1 MNEQPLPQT
10 PEQQHAYDMIAKTN
24 ISFFLTGRAGTGKS
38 TFLRKVQ
45 EVNNKNFVVL
55 APTGVA
61 AMSVGGQTI
70 HSFFGFPFGV
80 LCPGDLGTL
89 NENKISLVRH
99 LDTIIVDEVSMTRC
113 DIIDAMDRTLRF
125 YRRSAAPFGGI
136 QMIFVGDMFQLE
148 PVVTPQDSDIL
159 AEFYGKGPYY
169 FYRAAAV
176 ERLRMPKIEFTKIY
190 RQTDPLFINI
200 LENIRTGRTT
210 WQDFQRINSRVQIPG
225 EGSTKLKVVLT
236 TTRRNAQAIN
246 EARLDQLTTTPML
259 YDAEYQG
266 EPKKDDDIALAQL
279 VLKEGA
285 QVMFTRND
293 ASHRWVNG
301 TIGTVDKLTETS
313 ISVRLE
319 SNECYDVSK
328 EQWENIEYEYDKETK
343 SCKKNVKGITT
354 QYPLRLAWAITIH
367 KSQSLTFDRVAVDF
381 GQKAFCCG
389 QAYVA
394 LSRVRSLDGLELLRP
409 MTPSSVIVSRDVLR
423 FSENVNDEE
432 VISRE
437 LTVGEAVLDF
447 VRKQDYDSAAR
458 RLFGMCQE
466 AALEHDLTTACDL
479 IRRTMSYIADDAC
492 LMGSAWVPT
501 RDTTYQGRVLDA
513 IGLYYSGSKDQAE
526 NILEEMRVAISRDID
541 ALYILSRCKEDRR
554 DWVGVE
560 AVYGTML
567 QLYEELRD
575 RGLDDEAF
583 RKVRYRLAILNELV
597 YKKPGAGLMR
607 QLIYE
612 NPSYGRYYTAIRW
625 MLASSQEAREEAD
638 DVIESPLVAMI
649 FNSDSQNEQF
659 AESVLEARDKHDDSW
674 KEFRRYLSN
683 LKLAM
688 PY

>member
-1 MNEQPLPQT
+1 
-10 PEQQHAYDMIAKTN
+10 
-24 ISFFLTGRAGTGKS
+24 
-38 TFLRKVQ
+38 
-45 EVNNKNFVVL
+45 
-55 APTGVA
+55 
-61 AMSVGGQTI
+61 
-70 HSFFGFPFGV
+70 
-80 LCPGDLGTL
+80 
-89 NENKISLVRH
+89 
-99 LDTIIVDEVSMTRC
+99 
-113 DIIDAMDRTLRF
+113 
-125 YRRSAAPFGGI
+125 
-136 QMIFVGDMFQLE
+136 
-148 PVVTPQDSDIL
+148 
-159 AEFYGKGPYY
+159 
-169 FYRAAAV
+169 
-176 ERLRMPKIEFTKIY
+176 
-190 RQTDPLFINI
+190 
-200 LENIRTGRTT
+200 
-210 WQDFQRINSRVQIPG
+210 
-225 EGSTKLKVVLT
+225 
-236 TTRRNAQAIN
+236 
-246 EARLDQLTTTPML
+246 
-259 YDAEYQG
+259 
-266 EPKKDDDIALAQL
+266 
-279 VLKEGA
+279 
-285 QVMFTRND
+285 
-293 ASHRWVNG
+293 
-301 TIGTVDKLTETS
+301 
-313 ISVRLE
+313 
-319 SNECYDVSK
+319 
-328 EQWENIEYEYDKETK
+328 
-343 SCKKNVKGITT
+343 
-354 QYPLRLAWAITIH
+354 
-367 KSQSLTFDRVAVDF
+367 
-381 GQKAFCCG
+381 
-389 QAYVA
+389 
-394 LSRVRSLDGLELLRP
+394 
-409 MTPSSVIVSRDVLR
+409 
-423 FSENVNDEE
+423 
-432 VISRE
+432 
-437 LTVGEAVLDF
+437 
-447 VRKQDYDSAAR
+447 
-458 RLFGMCQE
+458 MCQE